1 MNKRL
6 RSNKVLRILAGLMA
20 GGLMM
25 AGQVAADDAVSIS
38 DVSMAEGN
46 SGTVDLSFTVTR
58 STNGA
63 DFTVKWATVN
73 GTAVQP
79 GDYTAGSGTL
89 TFAAGGAMSETVT
102 VSVKGDVLA
111 EADETVFV
119 DLTDLVVTGDVAS
132 LLDARGVGT
141 IQNDDANRA
150 PTVAT
155 AISERNAPVTV
166 AFSYA
171 FPANTFADADGHP
184 LTYGATLSDGSALPA
199 WLSFN
204 AATRTFSG
212 TPAVADIGRYTV
224 RLTATDNWVPPG
236 SVSTTFVI
244 AVGYPVSVANTSVTE
259 GNSGTSSLVFTVS
272 RTVTDTAFAVNYAF
286 SGTAV

>member
-89 TFAAGGAMSETVT
+89 TFAAGGSLSETVT

-132 LLDARGVGT
+132 LADARGG
-141 IQNDDANRA
+141 DD
-150 PTVAT
+150 
-155 AISERNAPVTV
+155 SE
-166 AFSYA
+166 
-171 FPANTFADADGHP
+171 
-184 LTYGATLSDGSALPA
+184 
-199 WLSFN
+199 
-204 AATRTFSG
+204 
-212 TPAVADIGRYTV
+212 
-224 RLTATDNWVPPG
+224 
-236 SVSTTFVI
+236 
-244 AVGYPVSVANTSVTE
+244 
-259 GNSGTSSLVFTVS
+259 
-272 RTVTDTAFAVNYAF
+272 
-286 SGTAV
+286 